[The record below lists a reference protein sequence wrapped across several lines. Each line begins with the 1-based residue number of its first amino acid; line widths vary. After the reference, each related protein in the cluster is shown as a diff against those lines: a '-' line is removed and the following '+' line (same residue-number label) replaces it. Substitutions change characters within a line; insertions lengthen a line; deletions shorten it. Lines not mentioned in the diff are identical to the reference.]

1 MKSTPEAGPASGPAG
16 GPGGELEQAMRSLSA
31 VGLQLAGSYEALERR
46 AQRVEDELC
55 RKLEELDAV
64 TRHLEAILEALPTGV
79 LVRDAGGKIVRAN
92 RAALAITALEAGE
105 LIGRRS
111 HPLLEAGQGQGAQPN
126 GGWLERE
133 VARADGRRLVLA
145 SRRSPIH
152 SGNPGHQGP
161 RDGGAGDAGR
171 SPAGSVEIL
180 DDRTELVELSERLH
194 GLDKLA
200 ALGNMAGGIAHELR
214 NPMHAVKGF
223 AALLAQRLEPLTQ
236 EQRWAARIVEGVG
249 EAETV
254 LSSMLSLAAPE
265 KLVLE
270 SVDGADLVESAL
282 ALAVSEVEP
291 KGSAE
296 RWRVERRIE
305 LSRFA
310 GDRIKLR
317 QALRNLVANAFQAQP
332 AGGRVDIALALE
344 EGQVALRVADAGP
357 GVPPGLRR
365 RALEPFFTTRAEGT
379 GLGLSLVA
387 TIAELHGGRLEIEAE
402 RSPLGGASVLVR
414 FPFRNRA

>member
-1 MKSTPEAGPASGPAG
+1 VKSNPEAGPAS

-92 RAALAITALEAGE
+92 RAALAITALDASD

-111 HPLLEAGQGQGAQPN
+111 HPLLEAGPGQGAQPN

-152 SGNPGHQGP
+152 QGS
-161 RDGGAGDAGR
+161 RDGGAGDTVR

-236 EQRWAARIVEGVG
+236 EQRWATRIVEGVG

-270 SVDGADLVESAL
+270 SVDGAELVDSAL

-291 KGSAE
+291 KGVAE

-305 LSRFA
+305 LPRFA

-317 QALRNLVANAFQAQP
+317 QALRNLIANAFQAQP
-332 AGGRVDIALALE
+332 AGGRVEVALALE

>member
-1 MKSTPEAGPASGPAG
+1 
-16 GPGGELEQAMRSLSA
+16 MRSLSA

-111 HPLLEAGQGQGAQPN
+111 HPLLEAGSGQGAQPD

-152 SGNPGHQGP
+152 QGP
-161 RDGGAGDAGR
+161 RDNGAGDAVR

-223 AALLAQRLEPLTQ
+223 AALLAQRLEPGTQ
-236 EQRWAARIVEGVG
+236 ERLWSARIVEGVG

-270 SVDGADLVESAL
+270 IVDSADLVESAL

-291 KGSAE
+291 KGGAE
-296 RWRVERRIE
+296 RWRVERRID
-305 LSRFA
+305 LPRFA

-332 AGGRVDIALALE
+332 AGGRVEVALALE

>member
-1 MKSTPEAGPASGPAG
+1 VRRVKSTSAAKSRAESGILPAG
-16 GPGGELEQAMRSLSA
+16 GPGAELEQAMRSLSA

-79 LVRDAGGKIVRAN
+79 LVRDASGTIVRAN

-105 LIGRRS
+105 LVGRRS
-111 HPLLEAGQGQGAQPN
+111 HPLLEAGSGQGAQPN

-145 SRRSPIH
+145 SRRSPIQRER
-152 SGNPGHQGP
+152 GL
-161 RDGGAGDAGR
+161 DA
-171 SPAGSVEIL
+171 SHAPAGSVEIL

-223 AALLAQRLEPLTQ
+223 AALLAQRLEPGSQ
-236 EQRWAARIVEGVG
+236 EQLWSTRIVEGVA

-254 LSSMLSLAAPE
+254 LTSMLSLAAPE

-270 SVDGADLVESAL
+270 LVDGAELVHSAL
-282 ALAVSEVEP
+282 ALASSEVEP
-291 KGSAE
+291 NGGAQ
-296 RWRVERRIE
+296 RWQIDRRVA
-305 LSRFA
+305 LPPFA

-317 QALRNLVANAFQAQP
+317 QALRNLIANAFQAQP
-332 AGGRVDIALALE
+332 AGGRVEIAGALE
-344 EGQVALRVADAGP
+344 DGQVALRVDDAGP
-357 GVPPGLRR
+357 GVPPALRR

-379 GLGLSLVA
+379 GLGLSFVA
-387 TIAELHGGRLEIEAE
+387 TIAELHGGRLEIEVE